1 MRGSMD
7 GFMKLLAYCF
17 LMSIIANC
25 TGLDTMFPGQSVSD
39 GEILVSSAQS
49 FELGFFSPGSSSRRY
64 LGIWFKKISFGTV
77 VWVANRE
84 TPLLD
89 RSGVFHFTR
98 QGTLVLVNAT
108 KGVAWSSNV
117 TRTGKNPVAQLL
129 DSGNFAVKDAKDN
142 NSNPDNFLWQ
152 SFDYPG
158 DTNLEG
164 MKIGRN
170 FVTGLDWSISSW
182 RSTDDPARGEF
193 TFGIDPRGYPQMM
206 LKKGSTVQFRAG
218 CWNGIR
224 FTGALRMKP
233 NPVYKYEF
241 VLTEKEVYYSIELFN
256 KSVVSRLV
264 IHVSGIVER
273 LTWIDQTHSWARYFA
288 TGEDQCD
295 NFATCGAYAKC
306 NINNFPLCAC
316 MDGFVP
322 KSPRDWSFRD
332 YSEGCVRITPLSCRK
347 GEGFVKYMDVKLPDT
362 SNSWFNTSIM
372 SLKECED
379 MCLKNCSCVAYANT
393 DIRAGGSGCLLWF
406 SDLIDMRDLSESG
419 QHIYIRMSASYIDH
433 VKRKKQLRKVK
444 QIGIIVCSTLF
455 LVGLI
460 VVLLIFLRK
469 RKLQKQDGMKSI
481 LQFEVNNRST
491 KEDLELPTIELSV
504 IMKATENFS
513 VENKLGEGGFGPVY
527 KGMLQ
532 DGQEIAVKRLS
543 MSSGQGVE
551 EFKNE
556 VLLIAKLQHRNLVK
570 LLGCCIQSG
579 ERMLIYEYMPNKSL
593 DYFIFDPTRNKLLD
607 WQKRLNIVDGIARG
621 LLYLHQDSRLRI
633 IHRDLKAS
641 NVLLDNDL
649 NPKISDFGMARI
661 VGGDQ
666 TEANTN
672 RVVGTYGYMAPEYA
686 VDGLFSVKSDI
697 FSFGVLVLEIAS
709 CRRNRGFYSQNHHHN
724 LLGHAWRLW
733 LEERPLELLGDIS
746 AEAAVISEI
755 IRCIHIGLLC
765 VQQRPED
772 RPNMSTVV
780 LMLGGESTLP
790 QPKQPGFFTE
800 RNVPEPESSSS
811 YYKSTSTND
820 ITVTMLDPR

>member
-1 MRGSMD
+1 MRGSMGD
-7 GFMKLLAYCF
+7 FVKLLVYCF

-25 TGLDTMFPGQSVSD
+25 TGLNTMFPGQSVSD
-39 GEILVSSAQS
+39 GETLVSSAQS
-49 FELGFFSPGSSSRRY
+49 FELGFFSPGESSRRY
-64 LGIWFKKISFGTV
+64 LAIWFKKISLETV

-89 RSGVFHFTR
+89 RSGVLHFTR
-98 QGTLVLVNAT
+98 QGTLVLENAT

-129 DSGNFAVKDAKDN
+129 DSGNFAVKDANDN

-158 DTNLEG
+158 NTNLEG
-164 MKIGRN
+164 MKLGRN

-182 RSTDDPARGEF
+182 KSPDDPARGQF
-193 TFGIDPRGYPQMM
+193 TFGVDPRGYPQLM
-206 LKKGSTVQFRAG
+206 LKKGSTILFRPG

-224 FTGALRMKP
+224 FTGVLGMIP

-241 VLTEKEVYYSIELFN
+241 VFTEKEVYYSIELFN
-256 KSVVSRLV
+256 KSVVSKLV
-264 IHVSGIVER
+264 IEVSGIVER
-273 LTWIDQTHSWARYFA
+273 LTWIHQTHSWDRNVA
-288 TGEDQCD
+288 TGIDQCAK
-295 NFATCGAYAKC
+295 FATCGENAKC
-306 NINNFPLCAC
+306 NINSPQCAC

-322 KSPRDWSFRD
+322 KSPGGWSLKD
-332 YSEGCVRITPLSCRK
+332 YSAGCVRNTPLSCRK
-347 GEGFVKYMDVKLPDT
+347 GEGFVKYMDVNLPDT

-372 SLKECED
+372 ILKECED
-379 MCLKNCSCVAYANT
+379 MCLRNCSCVAYANT

-406 SDLIDMRDLSESG
+406 SGLIDMRDLAGSG
-419 QHIYIRMSASYIDH
+419 QDIYIRMSASYIDH

-444 QIGIIVCSTLF
+444 QIGIIICSTLF
-455 LVGLI
+455 IVGLI

-469 RKLQKQDGMKSI
+469 RKLQKQD
-481 LQFEVNNRST
+481 RST

-513 VENKLGEGGFGPVY
+513 VENKLGQGGFGPVY
-527 KGMLQ
+527 KGTLQ

-543 MSSGQGVE
+543 MGSEQGVE

-579 ERMLIYEYMPNKSL
+579 ERMLIYEYLSNKSL
-593 DYFIFDPTRNKLLD
+593 DYFIFDPTRSKLLD
-607 WQKRLNIVDGIARG
+607 SQKRLSIIDGIARG

-641 NVLLDNDL
+641 NVLLDNNL

-666 TEANTN
+666 TEANTS

-697 FSFGVLVLEIAS
+697 FSFGVLVLEIVS
-709 CRRNRGFYSQNHHHN
+709 GRRNRGFYSQNHCHN

-733 LEERPLELLGDIS
+733 LDERPLELLEDIS
-746 AEAAVISEI
+746 GEATVISEI

-780 LMLGGESTLP
+780 LMLGGEGTLP

-800 RNVPEPESSSS
+800 RNVPEQESSSS
-811 YYKSTSTND
+811 ASIND